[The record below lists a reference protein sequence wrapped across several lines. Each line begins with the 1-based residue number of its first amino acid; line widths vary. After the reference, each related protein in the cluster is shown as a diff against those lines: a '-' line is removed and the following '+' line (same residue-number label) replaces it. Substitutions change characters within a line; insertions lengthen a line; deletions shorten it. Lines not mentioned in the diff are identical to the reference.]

1 MYCTVQN
8 CTEVHCNTLPH
19 STEVNSSVRFC
30 AVYPAGTALV
40 FERQKAVSI
49 VASRDN
55 NGPLR
60 QFCGEKIKEKEKKAE
75 FTYSMLQIGRKFYA
89 DCVTHEITFL
99 LWEKK
104 HYRQLVGE
112 EKFQCSQHEI

>member
-19 STEVNSSVRFC
+19 STEVNSSVLFC

-49 VASRDN
+49 VASCDN

-60 QFCGEKIKEKEKKAE
+60 QFTYKKAE

-112 EKFQCSQHEI
+112 EKFQ